1 MVSYNKGADN
11 MSTKEIVTSMLDVL
25 NEEQLNGLMVLIR
38 SFLQPNAETVAA
50 MEEAEQML
58 KDPNTKKYS
67 SVEELFEDLE
77 ADDEI

>member
-1 MVSYNKGADN
+1 

-38 SFLQPNAETVAA
+38 SFLQPNAEIVAA
-50 MEEAEQML
+50 IEEAEQLL

-67 SVEELFEDLE
+67 SVEELFEDLDT
-77 ADDEI
+77 DDEV

>member
-1 MVSYNKGADN
+1 

-38 SFLQPNAETVAA
+38 SFLQPNAETIAA
-50 MEEAEQML
+50 IEEAEQLL
-58 KDPNTKKYS
+58 KDPSTKKYS

-77 ADDEI
+77 ADDEV

>member
-1 MVSYNKGADN
+1 

-38 SFLQPNAETVAA
+38 SFLQPNEETIAA
-50 MEEAEQML
+50 MEEAEQLL
-58 KDPNTKKYS
+58 KDPNTKKYT

-77 ADDEI
+77 ADDEV

>member
-1 MVSYNKGADN
+1 
-11 MSTKEIVTSMLDVL
+11 MLDVL

-50 MEEAEQML
+50 IEEAEQML
-58 KDPNTKKYS
+58 KDPNAKKYS

-77 ADDEI
+77 ADDEV